1 MMASA
6 DTQTRRLTMPPRLLP
21 ILLLM
26 FGVQASVSLQS
37 LRVASL
43 PQLKTPGGPSC
54 SSRSLPLA
62 MTLLG
67 SWSSIPGCRDG
78 DSARDNRPLELS
90 EAARFMRPLAS
101 ALETSETPRSRSAGP
116 SMSLG
121 SGAGPSW
128 EPPHLWEDLGGLLAS
143 WSNGAGQTV
152 ARREGRRDRL
162 EGLLYDAI
170 AEPAERVAVDE
181 HTGRGALRQQGEGDS
196 ESALTKEQ
204 LETAEVV
211 ARLEG
216 LLRVR
221 SPTQTSKCVAK
232 LAHITDINEHGGETA
247 VLMRGLVVALIYGGL
262 FLSLCLLPQA

>member
-101 ALETSETPRSRSAGP
+101 ALETSEMRGAPVDDEVRSRSVESHLTPGP
-116 SMSLG
+116 I
-121 SGAGPSW
+121 
-128 EPPHLWEDLGGLLAS
+128 LAS
-143 WSNGAGQTV
+143 IGFGAATLAAQACFTDW
-152 ARREGRRDRL
+152 A
-162 EGLLYDAI
+162 
-170 AEPAERVAVDE
+170 
-181 HTGRGALRQQGEGDS
+181 
-196 ESALTKEQ
+196 Q
-204 LETAEVV
+204 LERDA
-211 ARLEG
+211 A
-216 LLRVR
+216 
-221 SPTQTSKCVAK
+221 
-232 LAHITDINEHGGETA
+232 A
-247 VLMRGLVVALIYGGL
+247 VW
-262 FLSLCLLPQA
+262 SLLPPEAASGGGWCYRDAGRDMGLC